1 MLQINDHPEN
11 NYHYL
16 RIGRRQCCLHMTHS
30 CYSIS
35 SDFYFHFSSGQ
46 RFPYPYSLLSS
57 LFLSDILMIRFTSEI
72 HEVPAVDSS
81 SHLRSCINYA
91 FSKNSSSYFEMHLL
105 HFIFFSLSFSSL
117 LISSPSLSIL
127 VTNKHAAT
135 PAVHEWSPG
144 VSDKQLITL
153 SLPCMHSHT

>member
-1 MLQINDHPEN
+1 
-11 NYHYL
+11 
-16 RIGRRQCCLHMTHS
+16 MTQS
-30 CYSIS
+30 SYSIS

-127 VTNKHAAT
+127 VTNKQPPRA
-135 PAVHEWSPG
+135 HEWSPG

-153 SLPCMHSHT
+153 GLHCMHPHT